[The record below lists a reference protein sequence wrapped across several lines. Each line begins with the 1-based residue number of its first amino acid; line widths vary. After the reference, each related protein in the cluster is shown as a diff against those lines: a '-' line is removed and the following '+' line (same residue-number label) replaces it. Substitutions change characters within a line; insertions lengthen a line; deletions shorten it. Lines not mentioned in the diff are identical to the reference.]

1 MTDDELNAARARLVE
16 RGLTADAVGHLNEVV
31 SGLSLEAL
39 GPVKQAL
46 KRFFSDQPWTE
57 SDDNAL
63 ADAVGAGAGTGRKE
77 LEPGLTLVW
86 GWESGRFRLRVEHE

>member
-1 MTDDELNAARARLVE
+1 MTDAELDAARARVVDH
-16 RGLTADAVGHLNEVV
+16 GLTADAVAHLNEVV

-57 SDDNAL
+57 ADATAL
-63 ADAVGAGAGTGRKE
+63 ADAVGAGSGTGRRE

-86 GWESGRFRLRVEHE
+86 GWKDGRFWLRVEHE